1 MERRNV
7 WDSLLA
13 QAKKGGCPITKE
25 QEASFST
32 RSNFVLKG
40 NTAVDLGENP
50 EQSFL
55 TFSESPSE
63 FDGGV
68 YLVGKDVNELS
79 GSQPL
84 ALQLNVVGCE
94 DNDELLYL
102 IIQNLKRE
110 LQVKDVMVKGSANK
124 IWLRF
129 SKKAIEGGMDLFQLG
144 SVLLF
149 RLQEEFTELSLIQ
162 ILFVTETGPVFDTVR
177 VASEEWNKQQEALK
191 AAVWD
196 KRGFNFKECHVL
208 GHCGKCSDKKLCA
221 NVRKVERILTL
232 KRKEKGNE

>member
-1 MERRNV
+1 MERLNV
-7 WDSLLA
+7 WDSLLD
-13 QAKKGGCPITKE
+13 QAVKVDFPITEKE
-25 QEASFST
+25 ESALST

-55 TFSESPSE
+55 IFSESPSAFE
-63 FDGGV
+63 SGV
-68 YLVGKDVNELS
+68 YLVGKDVSELE

-84 ALQLNVVGCE
+84 ALQLNVLGCDE
-94 DNDELLYL
+94 NDELLYL

-129 SKKAIEGGMDLFQLG
+129 SKKALENNLTLARLG

-149 RLQEEFTELSLIQ
+149 RLKEEFTELSLIQ
-162 ILFVTETGPVFDTVR
+162 ILFVTELGSVFESVKT
-177 VASEEWNKQQEALK
+177 ASEEWNKQQEALK

-221 NVRKVERILTL
+221 NVRKVERILSL
-232 KRKEKGNE
+232 KRREKENE